1 MDIRAARP
9 ADVPRLVDLLVG
21 GAIRP
26 SEDPGNLAP
35 YRAALQEIID
45 DPDATVLVAE
55 EDGEMDAMN
64 RRDPAVVGMCQVITF
79 RHLQHQGGLCGEIES
94 VHVDE
99 RYRSHGIG
107 GVLLAA
113 AVDWARSRGCYRVQL
128 TSNKTRIAAHR
139 FYLRHGF
146 EASHEGFKLY
156 L

>member
-1 MDIRAARP
+1 MRTRVARL

-21 GAIRP
+21 GAIRA
-26 SEDPGNLAP
+26 SEDPSDLAP

-45 DPDATVLVAE
+45 GPGTTVLVAE
-55 EDGEMDAMN
+55 EDVEGPDMEGD
-64 RRDPAVVGMCQVITF
+64 DSEVVGMCQIITF
-79 RHLQHQGGLCGEIES
+79 RHLQQTGGLCAEIES
-94 VHVDE
+94 MHVDH
-99 RYRSHGIG
+99 RFRSHGIG

-113 AVDWARSRGCYRVQL
+113 AIDWARSRGCYRVQL
-128 TSNKTRIAAHR
+128 TSNKTRTAAHR